1 MSILAWDQ
9 AGQKLYENGVDHGV
23 LFPQNADGTYA
34 SGVAWN
40 GLTAVNQSPSG
51 GDANPL
57 YADNI
62 KYLDLRSAEDF
73 GATVEAYTYPD
84 EFAACDG
91 SAEIAP
97 GVTAGQQARK
107 AFGFSYRTLIGNDTE
122 GDSHGYKI
130 HIIYNATV
138 SPSDKGYGTV
148 NDSPDAINFSW
159 EMTTTPIA
167 VTGFKPTAHIEID
180 STKVDATKLN
190 TLKDKLYGTENTE
203 PTLPLPDE
211 LVTIFST
218 SGTTGTTG
226 TSGTT

>member
-1 MSILAWDQ
+1 MSRLVWDQ
-9 AGQKLYENGVDHGV
+9 AGQKLYENGVDRGV
-23 LFPQNADGTYA
+23 LFPQNANGTYSA
-34 SGVAWN
+34 GVAWN

-97 GVTAGQQARK
+97 GVMAGQQSRK

-138 SPSDKGYGTV
+138 SPSEKSYGTV

-167 VTGFKPTAHIEID
+167 VTGFKPTSHIEID
-180 STKVDATKLN
+180 STKVDSTKLTALEN
-190 TLKDKLYGTENTE
+190 MLYGAENVD
-203 PTLPLPDE
+203 PALPLPNQ
-211 LVTIFST
+211 LVTMFSSSST
-218 SGTTGTTG
+218 TGATGTT
-226 TSGTT
+226 

>member
-1 MSILAWDQ
+1 MSKLVWDQ
-9 AGQKLYENGVDHGV
+9 AGQKLYENGVDQGV
-23 LFPQNADGTYA
+23 LFVQAANGTYQ

-84 EFAACDG
+84 EFAVCDG

-97 GVTAGQQARK
+97 GVMAGQQARRS
-107 AFGFSYRTLIGNDTE
+107 FGFSYRTLIGNDTE
-122 GDSHGYKI
+122 GDAHGYKI

-138 SPSDKGYGTV
+138 SPSEKSYGTV

-159 EMTTTPIA
+159 ELTTTPIA

-180 STKVDATKLN
+180 STKVDEAKLT
-190 TLKDKLYGTENTE
+190 TLENLLYGTENAE
-203 PTLPLPDE
+203 PTLPLPDR
-211 LVTIFST
+211 LVEIFST
-218 SGTTGTTG
+218 SGTTGATG
-226 TSGTT
+226 ST

>member
-1 MSILAWDQ
+1 MSKLVWDQ
-9 AGQKLYENGVDHGV
+9 AGQKLYENGVDQGV
-23 LFPQNADGTYA
+23 LFVQAANGTYQ

-84 EFAACDG
+84 EFAVCDG

-97 GVTAGQQARK
+97 GVMAGQQARRS
-107 AFGFSYRTLIGNDTE
+107 FGFSYRTLIGNDTE
-122 GDSHGYKI
+122 GDAHGYKI

-138 SPSDKGYGTV
+138 SPSEKSYGTV

-159 EMTTTPIA
+159 ELTTTPIA

-180 STKVDATKLN
+180 STKVDEAKLT
-190 TLKDKLYGTENTE
+190 TLENLLYGTENAE
-203 PTLPLPDE
+203 PTLPLPDR
-211 LVTIFST
+211 LVEIFST
-218 SGTTGTTG
+218 SGTTGAT
-226 TSGTT
+226 

>member
-1 MSILAWDQ
+1 MSKLVWDQ
-9 AGQKLYENGVDHGV
+9 AGQKLYENGVDQGV
-23 LFPQNADGTYA
+23 LFVQSANGTYQ

-84 EFAACDG
+84 EFAVCDG

-97 GVTAGQQARK
+97 GVMAGQQARRS
-107 AFGFSYRTLIGNDTE
+107 FGFSYRTLIGNDTE
-122 GDSHGYKI
+122 GDAHGYKI

-138 SPSDKGYGTV
+138 SPSEKSYGTV

-159 EMTTTPIA
+159 ELTTTPIA

-180 STKVDATKLN
+180 STKVDSAKLT
-190 TLKDKLYGTENTE
+190 TLENLLYGTENAE
-203 PTLPLPDE
+203 PTLPLPNR
-211 LVTIFST
+211 LVEIFST

-226 TSGTT
+226 ST

>member
-1 MSILAWDQ
+1 MSKLIWHQ
-9 AGQKLYENGVDHGV
+9 AGQKLYENGVDQGV
-23 LFPQNADGTYA
+23 LFVQSANGTYQ
-34 SGVAWN
+34 SGVAWL

-73 GATVEAYTYPD
+73 GATIEAYTYPD
-84 EFAACDG
+84 EFAVCDG

-97 GVTAGQQARK
+97 GVMAGQQARRS
-107 AFGFSYRTLIGNDTE
+107 FGFSYRTLIGNDTE
-122 GDSHGYKI
+122 GDAHGYKI

-138 SPSDKGYGTV
+138 SPSEKSYGTV

-159 EMTTTPIA
+159 ELTTTPIA

-180 STKVDATKLN
+180 STKVDSAKLT
-190 TLKDKLYGTENTE
+190 TLENLLYGTENAE
-203 PTLPLPDE
+203 PTLPLPDR
-211 LVTIFST
+211 LVEIFST

-226 TSGTT
+226 AT

>member
-1 MSILAWDQ
+1 MSKLAWDQ
-9 AGQKLYENGVDHGV
+9 AGQKLYENGVDRGV
-23 LFPQNADGTYA
+23 LFPQNANGSYA
-34 SGVAWN
+34 TGVAWN

-73 GATVEAYTYPD
+73 GATVEAYTYPE
-84 EFAACDG
+84 EFAQCDG

-97 GVTAGQQARK
+97 GVMAGQQSRK

-122 GDSHGYKI
+122 GDAHGYKI

-138 SPSDKGYGTV
+138 SPSEKSYGTV

-159 EMTTTPIA
+159 EMTTTPIS
-167 VTGFKPTAHIEID
+167 VTGFKPTSHIEID
-180 STKVDATKLN
+180 STKVDATKLTALEN
-190 TLKDKLYGTENTE
+190 MLYGTENTE
-203 PTLPLPDE
+203 PALPLPDT
-211 LVTIFST
+211 LVTMFSS
-218 SGTTGTTG
+218 SGATGET
-226 TSGTT
+226 